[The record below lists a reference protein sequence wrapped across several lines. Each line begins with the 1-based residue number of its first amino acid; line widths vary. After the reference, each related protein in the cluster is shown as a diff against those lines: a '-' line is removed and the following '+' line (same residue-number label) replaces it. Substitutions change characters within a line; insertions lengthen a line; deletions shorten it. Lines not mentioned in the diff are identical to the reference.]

1 MLILKT
7 PRRLRLWARFLL
19 IGCLALAI
27 GHCGTTTD
35 TATPGPTSFEGP
47 KAFIDASASLGDAG
61 HSHGWGGLA
70 VFDYDNDG
78 NLDLY
83 ITNGPGFANRLLKND
98 GQGNFTDVTD
108 EAGVGLPADNC
119 VACAV
124 GDFNNDGWLDMLV
137 GRQKQD
143 VPSGAPVGAVMLLN
157 NGPNA
162 S

>member
-1 MLILKT
+1 MLT
-7 PRRLRLWARFLL
+7 HQTQRRLRCVRFAL
-19 IGCLALAI
+19 IAGLACAT
-27 GHCGTTTD
+27 GQCNTNTD
-35 TATPGPTSFEGP
+35 PAAPGPTSFEGP
-47 KAFIDASASLGDAG
+47 KAFIDASDRLGDAA

-143 VPSGAPVGAVMLLN
+143 VPSGAGHTV
-157 NGPNA
+157 
-162 S
+162 